1 MKLVKSMSAARAGV
15 LGALVVLVGLA
26 YAGFAYAGAGD
37 TSISAPVLGSTL
49 VISTSTQFAGAI
61 SSLTWRGKQF
71 INASDHGRELQ
82 SASSFDGLGECFNPT
97 EAGSLAD
104 GATST
109 SKLLGISASGN
120 RLQTTSQM
128 AFWTPAGSPY
138 PQGCGGNQAIK
149 VAQNTTNL
157 SSHVHS
163 KQVTIGFNG
172 IPNVIEYMVNFHVP
186 ENHQSATFE
195 AVTGY
200 MTGEFSSFF
209 TFDPKAGDLRQISAG
224 PGEQPVPLIFATPDR
239 TYAMGIYS
247 PDQPQIAGIGY
258 GRFNFASQGTMKWN
272 CVYRTGATP
281 AGDYAFNRNYIVV
294 GTLAD
299 VVQGMTSVNQ
309 VFFPSGPTNRVS
321 VDRFYM
327 PSTGEHFF
335 TASLAEGINAGFVP
349 EGIGFH
355 VFAAGA
361 GIANTVPIYR
371 CYGTA
376 SHKHFISAA
385 ANCEG
390 QAFEGSYGN
399 VYASPTSGAT
409 ALYRFA
415 HPTNGDRLET
425 TSFSEGSGAG
435 YTFEGTLGYVPV
447 P

>member
-1 MKLVKSMSAARAGV
+1 MNIMKSVSAVRAGV
-15 LGALVVLVGLA
+15 LALLAGGA

-37 TSISAPVLGSTL
+37 TSISATVSGSPL
-49 VISTSTQFAGAI
+49 VISTSTQFAGSI

-97 EAGSLAD
+97 EAGSLTD

-120 RLQTTSQM
+120 RLLTTSQM

-138 PQGCGGNQAIK
+138 PQGCGGNPAIK

-157 SSHVHS
+157 SNHVHS

-200 MTGEFSSFF
+200 MTSEFSAFF
-209 TFDPKAGDLRQISAG
+209 TFDPKAGELAAISAG
-224 PGEQPVPLIFATPDR
+224 PGEEPVPLIFSTPDHN
-239 TYAMGIYS
+239 YAMGIYS

-281 AGDYAFNRNYIVV
+281 AGDYSFNRNYLIV

-309 VFFPSGPTNRVS
+309 VFFPAVPTNRVAI
-321 VDRFYM
+321 DRFYM

-335 TASLAEGINAGFVP
+335 TASLAEGINAGFAP
-349 EGIGFH
+349 EGIGFR
-355 VFAAGA
+355 VFASSA

-371 CYGTA
+371 CYGTT
-376 SHKHFISAA
+376 SHKHFISTA

-390 QAFEGSYGN
+390 QSVEGSYGN
-399 VYASPTSGAT
+399 VYATPTSGAT

-425 TSFSEGSGAG
+425 TNFSEGSAAG
-435 YTFEGTLGYVPV
+435 YTLELTLGYVPV